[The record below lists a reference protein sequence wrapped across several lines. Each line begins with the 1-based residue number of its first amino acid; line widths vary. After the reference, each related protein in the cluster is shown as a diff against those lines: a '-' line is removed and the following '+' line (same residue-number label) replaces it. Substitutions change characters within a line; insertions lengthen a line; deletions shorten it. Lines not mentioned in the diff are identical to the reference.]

1 MGYIMSEM
9 KSLDQY
15 LKQRKGRW
23 YYVRRV
29 PLRYAHVD
37 KRGLIKSALKTSSRE
52 VARARRDSLA
62 EADDLYWSA
71 LASSRAKG
79 SNASAVSRYRAAKAR
94 AFARGFIYTPVE
106 ELSVQNDMTEVIDR
120 IRALEGSLSTRQAVP
135 ETDALLGTAPKA
147 SIPISEAF
155 ELYCDK
161 ISIGD
166 QKGKS
171 PDQRRNWRKVKARAV
186 KNFIGLR
193 GDKPMA
199 EIDRHDGQAFFEWWG
214 AKVDPK
220 DDSKPRSGNSANK
233 DLTNLR
239 ILFRSYWSYEGE
251 PKRDNP
257 FDDLRF
263 KNVVYK
269 DIPPFSVDWLE
280 NRILAKGAL
289 DSLNEDA
296 RLIIYALIET
306 GCRPSEIANLRKEH
320 IILDANVPHLKIRP
334 TANRKLKS
342 KSASRDIPLLGV
354 SLEAMKQRPTGFPRY
369 RDKGSV
375 LSQTLMKRFKA
386 NGLFQSADHRI
397 YSIRHAFEK
406 RMLEA
411 EIDYGLRCI
420 LMGHHNTRPSYGDGG
435 SLEYRR
441 DQMAKF
447 TLQKTM
453 ARKVV

>member
-9 KSLDQY
+9 KHLDQY

-29 PLRYAHVD
+29 PLRYAEVD
-37 KRGLIKSALKTSSRE
+37 KRRLIKSALKTTSRE
-52 VARARRDSLA
+52 VARVRRDALA
-62 EADDLYWSA
+62 EADDLYWSS
-71 LASSRAKG
+71 LAASQANT
-79 SNASAVSRYRAAKAR
+79 SNSSAVARYRAAKAR
-94 AFARGFIYTPVE
+94 AFARGYIYTPVE
-106 ELSVQNDMTEVIDR
+106 ELSVQNDMSEVIDR
-120 IRALEGSLSTRQAVP
+120 LRALESSLGTRQAVP

-155 ELYCDK
+155 DLYCDK

-186 KNFIGLR
+186 QNFIRLR

-199 EIDRHDGQAFFEWWG
+199 EIDRTDGQAFFEWWG

-220 DDSKPRSGNSANK
+220 DGSRPRSGNSANK

-269 DIPPFSVDWLE
+269 DVPPFSVDWLQ

-296 RLIIYALIET
+296 RFIIFAMIET
-306 GCRPSEIANLRKEH
+306 GCRPSEIANLRPEH
-320 IILDANVPHLKIRP
+320 IILDHDVPHLKIRP
-334 TANRKLKS
+334 TATRKLKS

-354 SLEAMKQRPTGFPRY
+354 SLEAMRQRPNGFPRY
-369 RDKGSV
+369 RDKGSL

-386 NGLFQSADHRI
+386 EGLFETPDHRI

-411 EIDYGLRCI
+411 DVDYGLRCI

-441 DQMAKF
+441 EQMEKF
-447 TLQKTM
+447 SLN
-453 ARKVV
+453 RSIF

>member
-1 MGYIMSEM
+1 MS
-9 KSLDQY
+9 
-15 LKQRKGRW
+15 
-23 YYVRRV
+23 
-29 PLRYAHVD
+29 
-37 KRGLIKSALKTSSRE
+37 
-52 VARARRDSLA
+52 
-62 EADDLYWSA
+62 
-71 LASSRAKG
+71 
-79 SNASAVSRYRAAKAR
+79 
-94 AFARGFIYTPVE
+94 
-106 ELSVQNDMTEVIDR
+106 EVIDR
-120 IRALEGSLSTRQAVP
+120 LRVLESSLGTRQAVP

-147 SIPISEAF
+147 SMPISEAF

-166 QKGKS
+166 RKGKS
-171 PDQRRNWRKVKARAV
+171 PDQRRNWRKVKVRAV
-186 KNFIGLR
+186 KNFIRLR

-199 EIDRHDGQAFFEWWG
+199 EIDRMDGKALFEWWG

-220 DDSKPRSGNSANK
+220 DGSRPRSGNSANK

-269 DIPPFSVDWLE
+269 DIPPFSVDWLQ
-280 NRILAKGAL
+280 NRILAQGAL

-296 RLIIYALIET
+296 RFIIYAMIET
-306 GCRPSEIANLRKEH
+306 GCRPSEIANLCKEH
-320 IILDANVPHLKIRP
+320 IILDHDVPHLKIRP

-342 KSASRDIPLLGV
+342 KSARRDIPLLGV
-354 SLEAMKQRPTGFPRY
+354 SLEAMTQRPNGFPRY
-369 RDKGSV
+369 RDKGSI

-386 NGLFQSADHRI
+386 EGLFQTPDHRI

-411 EIDYGLRCI
+411 DIDYGLRCL

-435 SLEYRR
+435 SPEYRR
-441 DQMAKF
+441 EQMRKF
-447 TLQKTM
+447 ALSRTIL
-453 ARKVV
+453 

>member
-1 MGYIMSEM
+1 MGHKMGYIMSEM
-9 KSLDQY
+9 KTLDQY

-71 LASSRAKG
+71 LASSQAKS

-120 IRALEGSLSTRQAVP
+120 IRALESSLNTRQAVP

-155 ELYCDK
+155 DLYCDK

-186 KNFIGLR
+186 KNFIQLR

-199 EIDRHDGQAFFEWWG
+199 EIDRHDGQSFFEWWG

-220 DDSKPRSGNSANK
+220 DGSKPRSGNSANK

-289 DSLNEDA
+289 DTLNEDA

-320 IILDANVPHLKIRP
+320 IILDAQVPHLKIRP

-354 SLEAMKQRPTGFPRY
+354 SLEAMKQRPNGFPRY

-386 NGLFQSADHRI
+386 SGLFESPYHRI

-411 EIDYGLRCI
+411 DIDYGLRCI

-435 SLEYRR
+435 SLAYRR
-441 DQMAKF
+441 DQMRKF
-447 TLQKTM
+447 TL
-453 ARKVV
+453 KV

>member
-9 KSLDQY
+9 RHLDQY

-29 PLRYAHVD
+29 PLRYAEVD
-37 KRGLIKSALKTSSRE
+37 KRRLIKSALKTSSRE
-52 VARARRDSLA
+52 VARARRDALA
-62 EADDLYWSA
+62 EADDLYWSS
-71 LASSRAKG
+71 LASSQARA
-79 SNASAVSRYRAAKAR
+79 STSSAVARYRVAKAR
-94 AFARGFIYTPVE
+94 AFARGYIYTPVE
-106 ELSVQNDMTEVIDR
+106 ELSAQNDMSEVIDR
-120 IRALEGSLSTRQAVP
+120 LRALESSLGTRQAVP

-147 SIPISEAF
+147 STPISEAF
-155 ELYCDK
+155 ELYCNK
-161 ISIGD
+161 ISIAD

-186 KNFIGLR
+186 KNFIRLR

-199 EIDRHDGQAFFEWWG
+199 EIDRIDGQAFFEWWG

-220 DDSKPRSGNSANK
+220 DGSRPRSGNSVNK

-269 DIPPFSVDWLE
+269 DIPPFSVNWLQ

-296 RLIIYALIET
+296 RFIIYAMIET

-320 IILDANVPHLKIRP
+320 IILDHDVPHLKIRP

-342 KSASRDIPLLGV
+342 KSARRDIPPLGV
-354 SLEAMKQRPTGFPRY
+354 SLEAMTKRPNGFPRY
-369 RDKGSV
+369 RDKGSI
-375 LSQTLMKRFKA
+375 LSQTLMNRFKA
-386 NGLFQSADHRI
+386 QGLFETLDHRI
-397 YSIRHAFEK
+397 YSFRHAFEK
-406 RMLEA
+406 RILEA
-411 EIDYGLRCI
+411 DIDYGLRCI

-441 DQMAKF
+441 DQMSKF
-447 TLQKTM
+447 TLSK
-453 ARKVV
+453 AIF